1 MFLSWWLQSKLC
13 LRLSCGNGGCA
24 LMILNTG
31 IALGEGHVANSRNAQ
46 PVDHGTSN
54 ITVTDETGL
63 TVTLTTTIGQIWASR
78 IIVPGYNIVLND
90 SLDDFSIP
98 GRPNG
103 FGYAPSPANYVQAG
117 KRPQSSSCPYILE
130 RASPDSLSPEV
141 PAGPDL
147 MAGGAAGG
155 STIIS
160 CNVQVI
166 RNMVDYGMPP
176 GEALSFRRLHNQL
189 LPNVTTFEQDTDRGA
204 PVQGWKKEDAM
215 ALEKRGHKVEWIPS
229 EYHVRPLHSHPLLSS
244 LPVSVTV

>member
-1 MFLSWWLQSKLC
+1 M
-13 LRLSCGNGGCA
+13 
-24 LMILNTG
+24 
-31 IALGEGHVANSRNAQ
+31 ANCRHAQ
-46 PVDHGTSN
+46 PADHGTSN
-54 ITVTDETGL
+54 ITVTDENGL

-130 RASPDSLSPEV
+130 RSAPNTLSPDAPT
-141 PAGPDL
+141 GPDL

-166 RNMVDYGMPP
+166 RNMVDYGMAP
-176 GEALSFRRLHNQL
+176 GDALSFRRLHNQL

-204 PVQGWKKEDAM
+204 PVQGWSEVDAK

-229 EYHVRPLHSHPLLSS
+229 KYRFQHPIPLDTVPGEAWLWGYCRAKQASS
-244 LPVSVTV
+244 GRVTDRH